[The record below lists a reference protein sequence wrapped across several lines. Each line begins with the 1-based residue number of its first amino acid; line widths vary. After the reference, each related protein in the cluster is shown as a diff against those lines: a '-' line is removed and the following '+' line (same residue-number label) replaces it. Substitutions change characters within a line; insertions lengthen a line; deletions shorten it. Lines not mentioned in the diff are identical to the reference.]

1 MKMNRKIASTI
12 VGVLMGLSIS
22 ADAAIVSILE
32 RDFESGDLGASAITT
47 PESNSWANTRPAVEA
62 GGINGSSVPGIGTFD
77 GFFNSR
83 FMVVGDLDGNISAS
97 NSGLSSVD
105 FALSLPS
112 ALTSL
117 TIGYD
122 WVFDT
127 NNTANNSPD
136 LFSVEFLVG
145 STIYS
150 YLQGS
155 ATSLTP
161 NRPDFVSTTRGTF
174 SLTLTGT
181 ALSDLLTVGVNQI
194 RFRLQE
200 DGAPNSS
207 AVGIDNILITGIVPA
222 PATLGL
228 LAIGLAGGVVAR
240 RKAAH

>member
-12 VGVLMGLSIS
+12 VGVLMGLSMS

-47 PESNSWANTRPAVEA
+47 PDANRWANTRPAA
-62 GGINGSSVPGIGTFD
+62 GGINGSVPAVGTFD
-77 GFFNSR
+77 GFFNSG

-112 ALTSL
+112 TLTSL

-127 NNTANNSPD
+127 NNSANNSPD

-145 STIYS
+145 SNFYS

-161 NRPDFVSTTRGTF
+161 NRPDLVSTTRGTF
-174 SLTLTGT
+174 SQTLTGT
-181 ALSDLLTVGVNQI
+181 VLSDLLTAGVNQI

-200 DGAPNSS
+200 SSAPNSS
-207 AVGIDNILITGIVPA
+207 AVGIDNLLITGIVPA
-222 PATLGL
+222 PATLSL
-228 LAIGLAGGVVAR
+228 LAMGLAGGVVAR

>member
-1 MKMNRKIASTI
+1 MKMNREIASTI
-12 VGVLMGLSIS
+12 VGVLMGLSMS
-22 ADAAIVSILE
+22 ADAAMVSILE
-32 RDFESGDLGASAITT
+32 RDFESGDLGAASITT
-47 PESNSWANTRPAVEA
+47 PEGNSWVNPRPAVEA
-62 GGINGSSVPGIGTFD
+62 GGINGSGPAIGTFD

-83 FMVVGDLDGNISAS
+83 FMAVGDLSGNIGLS
-97 NSGLSSVD
+97 NSGRSYVD

-127 NNTANNSPD
+127 NNPANTNPD

-145 STIYS
+145 SNAYS

-161 NRPDFVSTTRGTF
+161 NRPELVSTTLGTF
-174 SLTLTGT
+174 SATLTG
-181 ALSDLLTVGVNQI
+181 AVLSDLLSAGVNQI
-194 RFRLQE
+194 RFNLLE
-200 DGAPNSS
+200 SVGNNSS

-240 RKAAH
+240 RKAKH